1 MSYGDI
7 VGRLI
12 RVLANEGTS
21 KLEHIIKSS
30 QQTQSGGGILDFV
43 MKFFKILFKVDS
55 LMFLKD

>member
-12 RVLANEGTS
+12 KVLANEGTS

-30 QQTQSGGGILDFV
+30 QQSQTASGVWDFV
-43 MKFFKILFKVDS
+43 LNFSNKTSWQHDWQRNW
-55 LMFLKD
+55 

>member
-12 RVLANEGTS
+12 KVLANEGTS

-30 QQTQSGGGILDFV
+30 QQSQTASGVWDFV
-43 MKFFKILFKVDS
+43 LNFFEQNKLAT
-55 LMFLKD
+55 